1 MRLHCLQPFAGL
13 DRTFSKNHM
22 CKHHLSQ
29 FFLINTTVPQM
40 IRAFCLCWQ
49 VKHPSSIAVQRLYRV
64 HLTGWR
70 QLNLQYHVRA
80 AHGSALLALDDLFA
94 WMRLPA
100 LSLIT
105 LVPPS
110 FQPGGNAHCLAQPD
124 VPLLWNSLQHN
135 ILRSQPANVLSYSHA
150 LTCTSATVY

>member
-13 DRTFSKNHM
+13 DRIFSIFSSLLNHIR
-22 CKHHLSQ
+22 KHHLSQ

-40 IRAFCLCWQ
+40 IRAFSLCRQ
-49 VKHPSSIAVQRLYRV
+49 VKHPSSIAVQRLYHV
-64 HLTGWR
+64 HLRGRR
-70 QLNLQYHVRA
+70 QLHLQCHVRA
-80 AHGSALLALDDLFA
+80 VHRRVFLALDDLFA

-105 LVPPS
+105 LVRPS

-124 VPLLWNSLQHN
+124 VPLL
-135 ILRSQPANVLSYSHA
+135 
-150 LTCTSATVY
+150 